1 MPEFINPVKQAF
13 DDGRVAWGVGLLD
26 CSDILAK
33 LSVDTGPEFLWIDL
47 EHRAYGPNE
56 VRWVP
61 IICRQAGVSP
71 MIRVPGLDSNWIK
84 KALDIGASTI
94 MVPQIDTAEEA
105 RLAVEYC
112 KYPPEGSRGVSPL
125 WPMMMDVDWSD
136 YLPVAN
142 AETAVIVQIESPLGL
157 ENIDEIAAVDGVDVV
172 FAGPQDIAASMG
184 VIGQPRHPDVVKI
197 LDGFPERVGR
207 FGKPAGITDNGYEHA
222 SRWRDQGY
230 RFINIGTV
238 SHLGLDG
245 TRDAFQRL
253 RAGNSN

>member
-1 MPEFINPVKQAF
+1 MPEFITPVKQAF
-13 DDGRVAWGVGLLD
+13 GDGRVAWGVGLLD

-222 SRWRDQGY
+222 ARWRDRGY

-253 RAGNSN
+253 RADNSN

>member
-1 MPEFINPVKQAF
+1 VPDFINPVKQAF
-13 DDGRVAWGVGLLD
+13 DDGRVAWGVGLPD

-47 EHRAYGPNE
+47 EHRAYGPHE

-61 IICRQAGVSP
+61 IICRRAGVSP

-94 MVPQIDTAEEA
+94 MVPQVDTAEQA

-125 WPMMMDVDWSD
+125 WPMMMDVDWGD

-142 AETAVIVQIESPLGL
+142 AETAVVVQIESPLGL
-157 ENIDEIAAVDGVDVV
+157 ENVDEIAAVEGVDVV
-172 FAGPQDIAASMG
+172 FAGPQDISASLG
-184 VIGQPRHPDVVKI
+184 LIGQPRHPDVVEI
-197 LDGFPERVGR
+197 LDGFPERVAR
-207 FGKPAGITDNGYEHA
+207 FGKPAGITDVGLEHA
-222 SRWRDQGY
+222 LHWQQRGY
-230 RFINIGTV
+230 RFINIGTIA
-238 SHLGLDG
+238 HMGLDG
-245 TRDAFQRL
+245 VTEALERL
-253 RAGNSN
+253 RNGDGP

>member
-1 MPEFINPVKQAF
+1 MADFINPVKQAF
-13 DDGRVAWGVGLLD
+13 DDGRVAWGVGLPD

-47 EHRAYGPNE
+47 EHRAYGPHE

-94 MVPQIDTAEEA
+94 MVPQVDTAEQA

-125 WPMMMDVDWSD
+125 WPMMMDVDWGD

-142 AETAVIVQIESPLGL
+142 AETAVVVQIESPLGL
-157 ENIDEIAAVDGVDVV
+157 ENVDEIAAVEGVDVV
-172 FAGPQDIAASMG
+172 FAGPQDISASLG
-184 VIGQPRHPDVVKI
+184 LIGQPRHPDVVEI
-197 LDGFPERVGR
+197 LDGFPERVAR
-207 FGKPAGITDNGYEHA
+207 FGKPAGITDVGLEHA
-222 SRWRDQGY
+222 LHWQERGY
-230 RFINIGTV
+230 RFINIGTIA
-238 SHLGLDG
+238 HMGLDG
-245 TRDAFQRL
+245 VTAALERL
-253 RAGNSN
+253 RNGDGS